1 MTRSTERALF
11 ITGRPMLGAAYA
23 TVLARSGVQT
33 DVIDHPPS
41 TMTGTEPRF
50 RLVMID
56 LDAPTAD
63 AASLAESMHRLVGLR
78 LGLYDDFT
86 AEHARLAFELGVRR
100 LVSTRDD
107 IDAAL
112 VAAAQQAA
120 ATVTRAKGVGRE
132 SLRRLSTLSDR
143 EMDVLREIAAG
154 RPGGAG
160 AARLGIARH
169 TFASHRRRAL
179 SKLGVSTQEQAVG
192 VLARAGLTANASQRN
207 ADSSPA
213 HASGSKPTP

>member
-143 EMDVLREIAAG
+143 EMDVLRRSRQAVPVAPEPLGSGSPAT
-154 RPGGAG
+154 PLPHTGGAPC
-160 AARLGIARH
+160 RSS
-169 TFASHRRRAL
+169 ASAPRSRRSGCWR
-179 SKLGVSTQEQAVG
+179 V
-192 VLARAGLTANASQRN
+192 
-207 ADSSPA
+207 PA
-213 HASGSKPTP
+213 